1 MDRNCLGCWLL
12 IMALEIEGKFYVFN
26 ISSLMLFDTFGS
38 LALREIFLIF
48 NYFEY
53 VAIAMLKI

>member
-1 MDRNCLGCWLL
+1 
-12 IMALEIEGKFYVFN
+12 
-26 ISSLMLFDTFGS
+26 MLFDTFGS

-53 VAIAMLKI
+53 VAMLKIWCYNKENWSY